1 LFGGDVVPY
10 NSTILTDNEHGGCR
24 LSIRE
29 EIVHAV
35 FVGNSMFTVGQNR
48 KLRLGFFNSA
58 CSLILWLNSKSDNLC
73 SLFLKLGMVFCQPN
87 ELVNARRSGVMVIKN
102 QDDQPVVQ
110 QAIGQ
115 AHNVPV
121 AVR

>member
-1 LFGGDVVPY
+1 MVPD

-35 FVGNSMFTVGQNR
+35 FVGNSMFTIGQNR

-58 CSLILWLNSKSDNLC
+58 CSLILWLNGQGNDLC
-73 SLFLKLGMVFCQPN
+73 SLFLKLGMIFCQPN

-102 QDDQPVVQ
+102 QYDHPVVQ
-110 QAIGQ
+110 QVIGQ